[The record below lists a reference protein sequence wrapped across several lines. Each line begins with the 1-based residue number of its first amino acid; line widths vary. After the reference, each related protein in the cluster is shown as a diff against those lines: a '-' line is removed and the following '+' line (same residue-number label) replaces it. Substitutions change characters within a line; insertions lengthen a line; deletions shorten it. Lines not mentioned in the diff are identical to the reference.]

1 MKRDSKFYESV
12 IMEMIL
18 FKKSI
23 RDMSKK
29 YNIPKITLHYKLQAA
44 KQMLDEENYL
54 LYEELLISNKASM
67 QSKGGNSIK
76 GKPRKRRNGVKS
88 NEN

>member
-18 FKKSI
+18 LKKSI

-29 YNIPKITLHYKLQAA
+29 YSIPK
-44 KQMLDEENYL
+44 
-54 LYEELLISNKASM
+54 S
-67 QSKGGNSIK
+67 
-76 GKPRKRRNGVKS
+76 
-88 NEN
+88 